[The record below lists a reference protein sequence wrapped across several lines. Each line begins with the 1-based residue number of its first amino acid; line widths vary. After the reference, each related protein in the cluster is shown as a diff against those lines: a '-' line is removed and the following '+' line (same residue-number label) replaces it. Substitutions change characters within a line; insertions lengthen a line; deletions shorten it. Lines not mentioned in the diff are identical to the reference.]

1 MMILNLFLLSPNPN
15 LGKDTKE
22 IEIEYRLEFLT
33 WIWYDVDL
41 YRKKKNLKKW
51 MLQVK
56 FFLLTEVDS
65 RFLLSP
71 SN

>member
-1 MMILNLFLLSPNPN
+1 MMILNFFLLSPNPN

-22 IEIEYRLEFLT
+22 IEIKYRLEFLT

-41 YRKKKNLKKW
+41 YRKKNNLKKW

>member
-41 YRKKKNLKKW
+41 YRKKKIWKSECYRSNL
-51 MLQVK
+51 
-56 FFLLTEVDS
+56 FC
-65 RFLLSP
+65 
-71 SN
+71 

>member
-56 FFLLTEVDS
+56 FFLLTKVDS

>member
-1 MMILNLFLLSPNPN
+1 MMILNFFLLSPNPN
-15 LGKDTKE
+15 LGKDLKE

-41 YRKKKNLKKW
+41 YRKKNNLKKW

-56 FFLLTEVDS
+56 LFLLTEVDS